1 MKNEIKWL
9 IDQAHSEIYFK
20 VRHLMIAH
28 VKGAFKTFD
37 ASIYT
42 TEKDFSTAQVDLW
55 IDPSSITTGD
65 IKRDE
70 HLIGADFFD
79 VQNHKEITFTSNT
92 IKRIDVEGN
101 YELWGELTIKGIS
114 KKIKLDMQLGGIVN
128 DPWGNEKAGITIKG
142 KINRDEW
149 GLSWNTI
156 IEAGGMLVGNE
167 VVISCEVE
175 LTNAGEKDLTME
187 LEPATED
194 SIVF

>member
-55 IDPSSITTGD
+55 IDPSSITIGD

-194 SIVF
+194 SIIF